1 MKTIAEMIPEYEANL
16 VALRALRLE
25 LLEQRR
31 VEPRFELRYRLT
43 GRIVAI
49 NQIIAST
56 TAALDLMLHY
66 RGDCNG

>member
-1 MKTIAEMIPEYEANL
+1 MKTIAEMIPESEANL
-16 VALRALRLE
+16 DALRARRLE

-56 TAALDLMLHY
+56 TAALAAMMDY
-66 RGDCNG
+66 GK

>member
-1 MKTIAEMIPEYEANL
+1 MIPEYEANL
-16 VALRALRLE
+16 DALRALRLE

>member
-1 MKTIAEMIPEYEANL
+1 MKTIAEMIPECEANL
-16 VALRALRLE
+16 DALRARRLE

-56 TAALDLMLHY
+56 TAALAAMMDY
-66 RGDCNG
+66 GK

>member
-16 VALRALRLE
+16 DALRALRLE